1 MSKVK
6 NENYITIQGWMI
18 NELNLK
24 GNELLVY
31 ATIYGFSQ
39 TENQLFTGSL
49 QYLADWTN
57 SSKQGIQK
65 NLKSLIDK
73 GYIVKNDK
81 YINGVKFCE
90 YYATKFNEVCN
101 SVVQGMQQN
110 STPTIQQ
117 SCNNNIDF
125 NNKDNTINNN
135 KESKKVSNNSNY
147 DDIINEL
154 VKDDD
159 IKEGIYEFIKMR
171 KLIKKPLTDRAL
183 KQLINKL
190 FTLSTNKEELVQIID
205 NSIINN
211 WASVFPLKKENNKQG
226 YKRKEIIPDW
236 LEKENNGEP
245 IEKKQATPEEELEML
260 IELNEGINNPNFERR
275 IAALKKQIAEKNNL
289 SERVAALKEKLQN

>member
-31 ATIYGFSQ
+31 ATVYGFSQ
-39 TENQLFTGSL
+39 TDNQVFTGSL

-57 SSKQGIQK
+57 SSKQGVQK
-65 NLKSLIDK
+65 NLKSLVDK
-73 GYIVKNDK
+73 GYLVKTDK
-81 YINGVKFCE
+81 FINGVKFCE
-90 YYATKFNEVCN
+90 YNTTKFNGVYN
-101 SVVQGMQQN
+101 SVVQGMQQ
-110 STPTIQQ
+110 SCIGGIQQ
-117 SCNNNIDF
+117 SCTNNIGLNNIENNID
-125 NNKDNTINNN
+125 NK
-135 KESKKVSNNSNY
+135 KESKKESKSTY

-159 IKEGIYEFIKMR
+159 IKDGINEFIKMR

-190 FTLSTNKEELVQIID
+190 FTLSTNKQEQLQILD

-211 WASVFPLKKENNKQG
+211 WSNIYPLKKENNYKP
-226 YKRKEIIPDW
+226 KRKEIVPDW
-236 LEKENNGEP
+236 MNKEVNYNP
-245 IEKKQATPEEELEML
+245 ATPDEIKKLEEE
-260 IELNEGINNPNFERR
+260 INGVKPD
-275 IAALKKQIAEKNNL
+275 L
-289 SERVAALKEKLQN
+289 SERVKALQEKLQN